1 MKQNGRVLIVD
12 KYRVSLN
19 SALLAEGHGI
29 RTMTRMTGVSHNTVR
44 RYQHNVPHKGH
55 HS

>member
-19 SALLAEGHGI
+19 SALLAEGHGLE
-29 RTMTRMTGVSHNTVR
+29 
-44 RYQHNVPHKGH
+44 Q
-55 HS
+55 